1 MTIGELIKEV
11 ESWYD
16 VDDDT
21 AFYFDEDGAQRD
33 SRICGCPFGPAVE
46 YSFAENAVM
55 FTLCHMATVTQEEYL
70 SWLED
75 LRNGLL
81 VPCVNSGSEIYIGA
95 EGQETE
101 LVLSKVNKDGSFETK
116 RKGRTV

>member
-1 MTIGELIKEV
+1 MTVGELIKEV

-21 AFYFDEDGAQRD
+21 AFYFDEDRTMRD
-33 SRICGCPFGPAVE
+33 NRICECPFTEMDYPFV
-46 YSFAENAVM
+46 ENAVM
-55 FTLCHMATVTQEEYL
+55 FTVCQPIVCTQEEYL

-75 LRNGLL
+75 VRNGLL
-81 VPCVNSGSEIYIGA
+81 VPCVNAGSDIYIGT